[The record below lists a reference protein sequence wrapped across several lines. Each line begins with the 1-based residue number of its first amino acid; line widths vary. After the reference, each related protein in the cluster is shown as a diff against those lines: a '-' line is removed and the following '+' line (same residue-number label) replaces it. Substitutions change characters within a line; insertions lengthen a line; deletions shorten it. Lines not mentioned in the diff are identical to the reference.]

1 MRNITPK
8 PKEFR
13 VDGVLIST
21 AYTRVVV
28 GQRGAYVEFRKND
41 LVKGVFEL
49 EPGQEY
55 RLSE

>member
-13 VDGVLIST
+13 VDGVLIAT